1 MQNNSY
7 STSFLAYCKKVV
19 CIQMSLQYVK
29 PYLYVSVFKYSAK
42 DCLGS
47 ERGAGR
53 ITSAKVLYPVA
64 SEWQAGRWK
73 LVEAAQH
80 GPCVALKHLVQVNGD
95 AHGFMDGASSSAMC
109 WV

>member
-53 ITSAKVLYPVA
+53 ITS
-64 SEWQAGRWK
+64 EWQAGRWK

>member
-1 MQNNSY
+1 MYAEQQLLPFLHSNEPPICQAHNMYQY
-7 STSFLAYCKKVV
+7 SVLLRKR
-19 CIQMSLQYVK
+19 L
-29 PYLYVSVFKYSAK
+29 
-42 DCLGS
+42 LGFRKRRA
-47 ERGAGR
+47 EL
-53 ITSAKVLYPVA
+53 TSAKVLYPVA